1 MWLLSLWVFS
11 TGAIV
16 TSILVVTSV
25 KAINAIINLILAF
38 INAIGLFILLGVD
51 FIGLIYCI
59 VYVGAIAILF
69 LFVIMLLNSQMSFNY
84 STQNS
89 SFGSPVVFKSR
100 ILQNLLIN
108 NRPMALLIGALYIVE
123 VWCGFGASSWNRTYL
138 DSAQN
143 GVSYL
148 LHKKSCISGLG
159 EMLYK
164 ECGYEVL
171 LVISLILLVGMIG
184 SIVLTLTP
192 KPTTLPN

>member
-11 TGAIV
+11 IGAIV
-16 TSILVVTSV
+16 TSILVITSV
-25 KAINAIINLILAF
+25 RAINAIINLILAF
-38 INAIGLFILLGVD
+38 INGIGLFILLGVD

-69 LFVIMLLNSQMSFNY
+69 LFVIMLLNSSLTFN
-84 STQNS
+84 TEVKN
-89 SFGSPVVFKSR
+89 PTFKNKA
-100 ILQNLLIN
+100 LQNLLIN
-108 NRPMALLIGALYIVE
+108 NRPMALLIGFLYIIE
-123 VWCGFGASSWNRTYL
+123 IWCGLLASSWNRVYL

-143 GVSYL
+143 GISYL
-148 LHKKSCISGLG
+148 LHKKTPISGLG

-184 SIVLTLTP
+184 SIVLTINT
-192 KPTTLPN
+192 KERAHS